1 MLCRDGRDRA
11 WSLQMGKGMNM
22 KSLMKLMLA
31 AVTALGLLAGAQ
43 AQDNGTRDE
52 AKAMVEAAI
61 EHVKKVGAEQA
72 FKDFTDKTN
81 KNWQKKDLYVFAYN
95 MEGVNVAHG
104 ANDKLIGK
112 NLIELKDPEGK
123 LLIKELR
130 DTAAKGGGWV
140 DYEWPHPQTKKIES
154 KVSYVKKMV
163 NFEGFIGVG
172 VYR

>member
-1 MLCRDGRDRA
+1 
-11 WSLQMGKGMNM
+11 M
-22 KSLMKLMLA
+22 KSLFRMILA
-31 AVTALGLLAGAQ
+31 AVVSIGLWSSAAQ
-43 AQDNGTRDE
+43 AQENGTRDE

-61 EHVKKVGAEQA
+61 EHAKKVGAEQA
-72 FKDFTDKTN
+72 FKDFTDKANAT
-81 KNWQKKDLYVFAYN
+81 WHKKDLYVFAYT

-104 ANDKLIGK
+104 ANDKLVGK

-140 DYEWPHPQTKKIES
+140 EYEWPHPQSKKIES
-154 KVSYVKKMV
+154 KVSYAKKMV
-163 NFEGFIGVG
+163 NYEGFVGVG

>member
-1 MLCRDGRDRA
+1 MRF
-11 WSLQMGKGMNM
+11 M
-22 KSLMKLMLA
+22 KQLA
-31 AVTALGLLAGAQ
+31 AVFLTFGLMATAS

-52 AKAMVEAAI
+52 AKAMVDAAV
-61 EHVKKVGAEQA
+61 EHVKKVGPEAA
-72 FKDFTDKTN
+72 FKDFSDKSN
-81 KNWQKKDLYVFAYN
+81 KAWQKKDLYVFAYN
-95 MEGVNVAHG
+95 MEGVNVGHG

-112 NLIELKDPEGK
+112 NLIELKDPAGK

-154 KVSYVKKMV
+154 KTSYVRKLV
-163 NFEGFIGVG
+163 NYEGFVGVG

>member
-1 MLCRDGRDRA
+1 
-11 WSLQMGKGMNM
+11 M
-22 KSLMKLMLA
+22 KSLFRMILA
-31 AVTALGLLAGAQ
+31 AVVSVGFWASSAQ

-72 FKDFTDKTN
+72 FKDFSDKSN
-81 KNWQKKDLYVFAYN
+81 KAWQKKDLYVFAYN

-140 DYEWPHPQTKKIES
+140 EYEWPHPQTKKIES
-154 KVSYVKKMV
+154 KISYAKKMMGY
-163 NFEGFIGVG
+163 EGFVGVG

>member
-1 MLCRDGRDRA
+1 
-11 WSLQMGKGMNM
+11 M
-22 KSLMKLMLA
+22 KSLFRMILA
-31 AVTALGLLAGAQ
+31 TVVSVGFWASSAQ

-61 EHVKKVGAEQA
+61 EHVKKVGPEQA
-72 FKDFTDKTN
+72 FKDFTDKGN
-81 KNWQKKDLYVFAYN
+81 KTWQKKDLYVFAYN

-140 DYEWPHPQTKKIES
+140 EYEWPHPQTKKIES
-154 KVSYVKKMV
+154 KISYSKKMA
-163 NFEGFIGVG
+163 NYEGFIGVG